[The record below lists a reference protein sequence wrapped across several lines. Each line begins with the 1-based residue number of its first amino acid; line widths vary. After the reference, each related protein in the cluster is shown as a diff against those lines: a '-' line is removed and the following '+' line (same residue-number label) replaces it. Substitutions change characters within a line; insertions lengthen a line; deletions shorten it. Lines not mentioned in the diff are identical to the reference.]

1 MARGRSNVQVKRLRL
16 SIKETTRDTVEY
28 IYGISCKNAGHNKM
42 EPDCNGQVD
51 DIIILESCR
60 VSEYKHTRLNSVCGV
75 RG

>member
-1 MARGRSNVQVKRLRL
+1 MAESPMSVSLIQRW
-16 SIKETTRDTVEY
+16 
-28 IYGISCKNAGHNKM
+28 ISSKNAGHNKM

-60 VSEYKHTRLNSVCGV
+60 VSDYKHTRLNSVCGV

>member
-1 MARGRSNVQVKRLRL
+1 MAESPMSVRLIQRW
-16 SIKETTRDTVEY
+16 
-28 IYGISCKNAGHNKM
+28 ISSKNAGHNKM

-60 VSEYKHTRLNSVCGV
+60 VADYKHTRLNSVCGV